1 MTLHLSPYRD
11 DSEKKEY
18 REFVAAHHYSR
29 KCPGARFAY
38 GLHETE
44 NGGLCDLKTLVGC
57 VIFSIPASYTL
68 CRGVCGIE
76 FSKNVIELSRLV
88 ITTST
93 KNAASFCIGRALR
106 LLPDSVVVSYAD
118 CNSHIGHVGY
128 VYQATNWLY
137 TGQGSAEP
145 IWETKDGTVV
155 SYTRRHID
163 TKAAKLGLKVSD
175 LVKRKQVGKHRYVCF
190 AGARKF
196 RIAAK
201 KAMRYEVKKY
211 PKGSTT
217 RHTESALKLG

>member
-1 MTLHLSPYRD
+1 MTLYLRPYRD
-11 DSEKKEY
+11 DSEKKRL
-18 REFVAAHHYSR
+18 RELVAVHHYSR
-29 KCPGARFAY
+29 KCPGARFAF
-38 GLHETE
+38 GLYEPE
-44 NGGLCDLKTLVGC
+44 KLVGC

-68 CRGVCGIE
+68 CRGVCGIG

-106 LLPDSVVVSYAD
+106 LLPNSVVVSYAD
-118 CNSHIGHVGY
+118 CNSHVGHVGY

-163 TKAAKLGLKVSD
+163 TKAAKLGLEVTD

-190 AGARKF
+190 AGSKRFRALARKALKYG
-196 RIAAK
+196 IQ
-201 KAMRYEVKKY
+201 KY
-211 PKGSTT
+211 PKDKTA
-217 RHTESALKLG
+217 RHTKCALLTGSGK